1 MKLNTTAFCSI
12 SRSQDWQEW
21 LQVQA
26 PDLHKGLIET
36 VKAGK
41 GCRANSNKMMD
52 IYFELLQRGMQS
64 KFEEFIKRRFPYII
78 EEQGT
83 TVAPPTTPPKS
94 KPVAP
99 VLTEKLNYDEMN
111 KHKVFNPYR
120 PNLLS
125 FPQKLIIIEDPNR
138 IHNKVRE
145 FIRDKLAVD
154 YIVIEDH
161 AYIEYFDSRYASVID
176 KVPLNK
182 RELNIYRRR
191 IEQQNADSNS
201 HQPKG

>member
-21 LQVQA
+21 LSVQA
-26 PDLHKGLIET
+26 PDLHKELLET

-64 KFEEFIKRRFPYII
+64 KLEEFIKRRFPYVI
-78 EEQGT
+78 EQDIPIT
-83 TVAPPTTPPKS
+83 PVHTPPVVS
-94 KPVAP
+94 KPKPLAVD
-99 VLTEKLNYDEMN
+99 KLNYDEMN

-120 PNLLS
+120 PHLLT
-125 FPQKLIIIEDPNR
+125 FPQKLIIIDEPNKIQGR
-138 IHNKVRE
+138 VRE

-154 YIVIEDH
+154 YIIIENY
-161 AYIEYFDSRYASVID
+161 AYIEYFESRYASVID
-176 KVPLNK
+176 KVPMHK

-191 IEQQNADSNS
+191 LEQENANNISQ
-201 HQPKG
+201 QPKE